1 MSQQRIYVGN
11 LEFSL
16 GEDDITRHMQTHGA
30 KVVKVDI
37 VRDRETLR
45 SKGFGFVDV
54 TADTD
59 MRQVIEKANGTSLNG
74 RTLTVNEA
82 RPKAPAGSYGR
93 DRREQ

>member
-1 MSQQRIYVGN
+1 
-11 LEFSL
+11 
-16 GEDDITRHMQTHGA
+16 
-30 KVVKVDI
+30 
-37 VRDRETLR
+37 
-45 SKGFGFVDV
+45 
-54 TADTD
+54 